1 MLDYINSKIEEFKK
15 TFDDKP
21 VILVEVHSVNPD
33 LKGKM
38 FAITEETAGFPT
50 IQEAIQEYNLK
61 HDTTIALG
69 VSFECLEEMNR
80 IQDQQAKEYAAA
92 IEKKKQ
98 EAADENFGCLAS
110 VFIGFILFAVF
121 VFWCI
126 GAVFGV

>member
-1 MLDYINSKIEEFKK
+1 MLDYINSEIENFKK

-50 IQEAIQEYNLK
+50 IQEAIQKYNLK
-61 HDTTIALG
+61 QDTTIALG

-98 EAADENFGCLAS
+98 EAAEENFGCLAS

-121 VFWCI
+121 VFWFI

>member
-15 TFDDKP
+15 VFDDKP
-21 VILVEVHSVNPD
+21 VILIEVHSVNPD

-50 IQEAIQEYNLK
+50 IQEAIEKYNLK
-61 HDTTIALG
+61 HDKTIALG

-98 EAADENFGCLAS
+98 EFAEENFGCLLS
-110 VFIGFILFAVF
+110 ILIGFILFAVF
-121 VFWCI
+121 IFWCI
-126 GAVFGV
+126 DAMFGV